1 MKTKTILAALIGA
14 AGIATAA
21 GAIAK
26 EIKFNM
32 FQPPRTLEAK
42 IYDEFFAELAKATN
56 GSTRTKVFAGGQL
69 LNGPGTLKGIK
80 DGVVDG
86 GFVVPSLNLGELK
99 HIAMVPD
106 MLPWVTNSQA
116 AAAAGLETILLGCEE
131 CKQEQKGL
139 NVMFLGG
146 HGPTS
151 WNLMCTKPVATL
163 ADFKGRKVR
172 VTGSSATRMIRALGG
187 VAVLLPPPEIAS
199 ALSGG
204 QIDCAVGPNAW
215 LADYSLWDTV
225 KQVIDI
231 ELGVYH
237 GLGLF
242 VTNRNTLAGFTPQ
255 ERTAY
260 VGLMAR
266 YGVLATDRY
275 VEQQREVREQAAKR
289 GIQFFK
295 PGKDFND
302 ALAKFRAEDL
312 PRLAEDFKARGVSDP
327 DKIMKQHLAAIEKWI
342 KIVDKTGTDRP
353 ALIKAIN
360 DEIYNKLTY

>member
-1 MKTKTILAALIGA
+1 MKSKKILATIIGA
-14 AGIATAA
+14 LSIASAGNAVAR
-21 GAIAK
+21 

-32 FQPPRTLEAK
+32 FQPPRTLEAR
-42 IYDEFFAELAKATN
+42 IYDDFFAELSKATN
-56 GSTRTKVFAGGQL
+56 GSLTTKVFAGGQL

-99 HIAMVPD
+99 HVAMVPD
-106 MLPWVTNSQA
+106 MLPWVTNSHA
-116 AAAAGLETILLGCEE
+116 AAAAALETILLQCEE
-131 CKQEQKGL
+131 CKQDQKNL
-139 NVMFLGG
+139 NVVFLGG

-151 WNLMCTKPVATL
+151 WNLMCAKPVANL

-187 VAVLLPPPEIAS
+187 VAVLMPPPEIGS
-199 ALSGG
+199 ALAGG

-215 LADYSLWDTV
+215 LADYSLWDSV

-231 ELGVYH
+231 DLGVYH

-242 VTNRNTLAGFTPQ
+242 VTNRNTLTSFTPQ
-255 ERTAY
+255 ERGAY
-260 VGLMAR
+260 VGLMAK

-275 VEQQREVREQAAKR
+275 VEQQREVRETAAKR

-312 PRLAEDFKARGVSDP
+312 PRLVEDFKARGVANP
-327 DKIMKQHLAAIEKWI
+327 ERIMKQHLATIDKWT
-342 KIVDKTGTDRP
+342 KIVEKTGTDRA

-360 DEIYNKLTY
+360 DDIYNKLSF